1 MTEDLWLKHR
11 DRILNY
17 CFMNDIFF
25 SVCFDRNVEC
35 VQYVLQIILD
45 KSDLIVKS
53 ATSQC
58 TMENFFGRDVRLDV
72 FAEDSAGKLYN
83 IEVQRNDEGAIP
95 QRARY
100 NSSMLDTENLEK
112 GAKFKA
118 LPEVFVIFITEHD
131 VLKGG
136 EQIYHIE
143 RVIKETG
150 KNFGDGSH
158 IIYVNGSIRSGSRLG
173 DLMHDFFC
181 KEPSQMKHALL
192 ASCAKFFKNPK
203 GGGYIMSTAMEEL
216 IAEGR
221 AEGKA
226 EGRAEGKAEGL
237 LENIRAMMDTLH
249 LTAEAAMNALKLSPE
264 KQKELAPLI

>member
-1 MTEDLWLKHR
+1 MTEEMRKIYIEAIQDFCLM
-11 DRILNY
+11 D
-17 CFMNDIFF
+17 DVFF
-25 SVCFDRNVEC
+25 SKYFDGETAC
-35 VQYVLQIILD
+35 TQYVLRIILD

-53 ATSQC
+53 ATSQYG
-58 TMENFFGRDVRLDV
+58 MENFFGRGVRLDV

-118 LPEVFVIFITEHD
+118 LPEAFVIFITEHD

-181 KEPSQMKHALL
+181 KESSQMKSNQLMTRADFVKHSRKAV
-192 ASCAKFFKNPK
+192 
-203 GGGYIMSTAMEEL
+203 YEMSEVMER
-216 IAEGR
+216 IAER
-221 AEGKA
+221 ISAEREAKA
-226 EGRAEGKAEGL
+226 RAEGKAEGL
-237 LENIRAMMDTLH
+237 LESIRALMERLH
-249 LTAEAAMNALKLSPE
+249 WTAEVAMDNLGISPE

>member
-1 MTEDLWLKHR
+1 
-11 DRILNY
+11 
-17 CFMNDIFF
+17 
-25 SVCFDRNVEC
+25 
-35 VQYVLQIILD
+35 
-45 KSDLIVKS
+45 
-53 ATSQC
+53 
-58 TMENFFGRDVRLDV
+58 
-72 FAEDSAGKLYN
+72 
-83 IEVQRNDEGAIP
+83 
-95 QRARY
+95 
-100 NSSMLDTENLEK
+100 MLDTKNLEK

-118 LPEVFVIFITEHD
+118 LPEAFVIFITEHD

-226 EGRAEGKAEGL
+226 EGL
-237 LENIRAMMDTLH
+237 LENIRAMMETLH
-249 LTAEAAMNALKLSPE
+249 LTAEVAMNALKLSPE

>member
-72 FAEDSAGKLYN
+72 LAEDSAGKLYN
-83 IEVQRNDEGAIP
+83 IEVQRKDDGAIP

-181 KEPSQMKHALL
+181 KDPSQMKSETL
-192 ASCAKFFKNPK
+192 ATRADFVKHSRKAV
-203 GGGYIMSTAMEEL
+203 YEMSEVMER
-216 IAEGR
+216 IAERIAAEREAKAR
-221 AEGKA
+221 AEV
-226 EGRAEGKAEGL
+226 L
-237 LENIRAMMDTLH
+237 LENIRALMERLH
-249 LTAEAAMNALKLSPE
+249 WTAEVAMDNLGISPE